1 MTKKCTICLEIKSA
15 TDFNKNKSKKDGLN
29 SLCKECSR
37 IRSKQYYAENKTIHV
52 KNVGMRCR
60 HQRYKNREFV
70 LEYLKTHPCVVCNET
85 DPVVLEFNH
94 LRDKKENIS
103 RMWAQGFA
111 LSSIKKEIE
120 KCEVLCAN
128 CHRRKTA
135 KDFGW
140 YKCKS

>member
-1 MTKKCTICLEIKSA
+1 MESKPT
-15 TDFNKNKSKKDGLN
+15 TDFNKNKSRKDGLN

-37 IRSKQYYAENKTIHV
+37 IRSKQYYAENKMIHV

-60 HQRYKNREFV
+60 HQRYKNREFI
-70 LEYLKTHPCVVCNET
+70 LEYLKTHPCVVCNER

-111 LSSIKKEIE
+111 LASIKKEIE

-135 KDFGW
+135 DQFNW